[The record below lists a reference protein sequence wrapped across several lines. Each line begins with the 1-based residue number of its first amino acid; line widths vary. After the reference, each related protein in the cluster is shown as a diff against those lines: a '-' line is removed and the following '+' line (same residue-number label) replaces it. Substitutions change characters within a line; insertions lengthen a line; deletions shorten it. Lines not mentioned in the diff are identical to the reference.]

1 MFGELRERE
10 QEPRQGAAEEQGRPA
25 GGDGAAGGVRTI
37 GAGEQIYSAVNVNI
51 TYWVHIW
58 DS

>member
-10 QEPRQGAAEEQGRPA
+10 QEPRQGAAEEQGRAA

-37 GAGEQIYSAVNVNI
+37 RAGEQIYTAGNAN
-51 TYWVHIW
+51 IW